1 MDLFIIALIAVVV
14 VIYFAKTFEGDPT
27 AKSNEQLVR
36 EYTVYLNKQ
45 NRRVRMNRMPLVA
58 AQPQGSSAADE
69 LRRRGIDPDKAIDEK
84 FNARAARRPMRWE
97 VCALEGFEGARPS
110 PPDQVRGSVR
120 GTQDGARPSGAARGT
135 QDGAR
140 PTDD

>member
-1 MDLFIIALIAVVV
+1 MDLFIIALVAVVV
-14 VIYFAKTFEGDPT
+14 VIYFAKTFEGDPS

-45 NRRVRMNRMPLVA
+45 NRRVRMTRMPLVA

-97 VCALEGFEGARPS
+97 VCALEGFEGARLS
-110 PPDQVRGSVR
+110 GAAR
-120 GTQDGARPSGAARGT
+120 GTQDRGRPSGAARGT
-135 QDGAR
+135 QGGAR